1 MSAGIIAQTTVV
13 VAVVLVIGW
22 LGRLLARLLRQP
34 TVMGELAAG
43 LLAVPI
49 LLAATNRHVL
59 DVLLPAKVVSNLG
72 ILGNAGL
79 ALFLVGVAHELRG
92 SLIGTRISSL
102 GWVTAGALIP
112 PLASGVVVAGWLL
125 TEHDPTLRG
134 NAPVAAFILVLA
146 VSLAITAVPVLARIL
161 ADRKLTTSLP
171 GRLSLS
177 AAAVVDAVAWPLLA
191 VAIGLASGQL
201 SSAGVASLTLLAGAG
216 LSIGVRRVLRTEAAG
231 RFVDQYPVVVAV
243 LIGIAAI
250 ASANLVSTLGLSP
263 VFGAFLV
270 GLAVPGNKPPA
281 KQTDLSVEERPV
293 GWRLPVHWVTR
304 LGLVFVPVFF
314 VATGLEV
321 FAKPFP
327 GIPWLAIGV
336 VTALAMLGKLGGG
349 YAGTRLA
356 GYSRITSVRVGA
368 LLNTRGLTEIVALQA
383 GFHAGILTASMF
395 LVCLVMTLVTTC
407 ATGPLMTWTNLG
419 SPGLAMAGPGRTATA
434 GSGRRRP

>member
-1 MSAGIIAQTTVV
+1 MSAAIIAQTALV

-22 LGRLLARLLRQP
+22 LGRTLARLLRQP
-34 TVMGELAAG
+34 TVMGELALG

-49 LLAATNRHVL
+49 LLAMTNRAVL
-59 DVLLPAKVVSNLG
+59 AGLLPTKVVSNLG

-92 SLIGTRISSL
+92 SLIGTRFSSL
-102 GWVTAGALIP
+102 GWVTAGALVP

-125 TEHDPTLRG
+125 TEHDPALRG
-134 NAPVAAFILVLA
+134 TAPTAAFVLVLA

-161 ADRKLTTSLP
+161 SDRKLTASLP

-177 AAAVVDAVAWPLLA
+177 SAAIVDACAWPLLA
-191 VAIGLASGQL
+191 VAIGLASGKL
-201 SSAGVASLTLLAGAG
+201 SSAGVALLTLLVGVAV
-216 LSIGVRRVLRTEAAG
+216 SVVVRRLLRTEVAG
-231 RFVDQYPVVVAV
+231 RFAQRYPAAVAV

-250 ASANLVSTLGLSP
+250 ASAYLVSSLGLSS

-281 KQTDLSVEERPV
+281 KATDLPADEQPV
-293 GWRLPVHWVTR
+293 SWALAVRWVTR

-314 VATGLEV
+314 VETGLEV

-327 GIPWLAIGV
+327 GIPWVAMIV
-336 VTALAMLGKLGGG
+336 VTALAVLGKIGGG
-349 YAGTRLA
+349 YTGARLG
-356 GYSRITSVRVGA
+356 GYSRITSIRVGA

-383 GFHAGILTASMF
+383 GFHAGILTSSMF
-395 LVCLVMTLVTTC
+395 LVCLVMALVTTC
-407 ATGPLMTWTNLG
+407 ATGPLMTWTNRAQRRVA
-419 SPGLAMAGPGRTATA
+419 PATVTDNA
-434 GSGRRRP
+434 IETWAV